1 MIKSIAEFSLQF
13 TSVHLNLL
21 VSFLKV
27 SEARL
32 LQNELILHFFEFLH
46 RRCLLKLVK
55 ESAHLHDGAGLPL
68 FQLVDTVLNKYV
80 SLVHVGF
87 LGVVLA
93 SEHLLLFLKVVVLAS
108 EAEQA
113 HLVNRVLLGQ
123 VQ

>member
-13 TSVHLNLL
+13 TSVPLNLL

-32 LQNELILHFFEFLH
+32 LQDELILHFFEFLH

-68 FQLVDTVLNKYV
+68 FQLVEQRAQCRTK
-80 SLVHVGF
+80 H
-87 LGVVLA
+87 GVA
-93 SEHLLLFLKVVVLAS
+93 SSRILEVCES
-108 EAEQA
+108 
-113 HLVNRVLLGQ
+113 
-123 VQ
+123 